1 MPIVNLVGAFFR
13 PPAKFLLEV
22 LPAGSE
28 LLLVPEPENPYDEN
42 AIAVYGNAAGA
53 SHAEAS
59 ESLPRSLRAAA
70 TDFRMTWKSGE
81 WEETSRHLGYVAKD
95 QTASIRRAAESYN
108 STAPWHAKLS
118 FSAEGKPQVKVFLE
132 ENV

>member
-22 LPAGSE
+22 LPAGTP
-28 LLLVPEPENPYDEN
+28 LTLVPEPENPYDEN
-42 AIAVYGNAAGA
+42 AIAVYGSAAGA
-53 SHAEAS
+53 SLAGLMSIAPQLEGCGHGLPDDLEERAE
-59 ESLPRSLRAAA
+59 
-70 TDFRMTWKSGE
+70 WV
-81 WEETSRHLGYVAKD
+81 ETSRHLGYVAKE
-95 QTASIRRAAESYN
+95 QTASIRVASGG
-108 STAPWHAKLS
+108 SDAPWHAKLS

>member
-22 LPAGSE
+22 LPAGTP
-28 LLLVPEPENPYDEN
+28 LTLVPEPENPYDEN
-42 AIAVYGNAAGA
+42 AIAVYGSAAGA
-53 SHAEAS
+53 SLAGLMSIAPQLEGCGHGLPDDLEERAE
-59 ESLPRSLRAAA
+59 
-70 TDFRMTWKSGE
+70 WV
-81 WEETSRHLGYVAKD
+81 ETSRHLGYVAKD

>member
-42 AIAVYGNAAGA
+42 AIAVYGNAASA
-53 SHAEAS
+53 SDAKLQSIASQLEGCGHGLPDAAEEHNA
-59 ESLPRSLRAAA
+59 
-70 TDFRMTWKSGE
+70 WKDE
-81 WEETSRHLGYVAKD
+81 QRHLGYVAKD